1 MIYYALENTTTGGYF
16 TGDTKLCHPPIY
28 LTSSEQKHAQVSRC
42 REEMEN
48 VRAKAK
54 NSEDFVVIEIDSLE
68 HKHLAD

>member
-42 REEMEN
+42 RAEMEN
-48 VRAKAK
+48 LRTQAK
-54 NSEDFVVIEIDSLE
+54 NRVDFTVVEINSLD